1 MSYKINNASNHIQ
14 WQIIRKN
21 SSFLKRQRGIPKLFS
36 TEKFNTQ
43 RINSLRYNGLIN
55 KKAVDVQPTKDGN
68 GITVT
73 LKKKRAARHPAKSTT
88 IINFT
93 KDSRRTLKSLK
104 NVLKNYNPVTSRKAT
119 LRASQYLR
127 AVKPKTVKPVVTT
140 KKGDV

>member
-55 KKAVDVQPTKDGN
+55 KKAVDVQ
-68 GITVT
+68 VFFYS
-73 LKKKRAARHPAKSTT
+73 LYS
-88 IINFT
+88 
-93 KDSRRTLKSLK
+93 RTLAL
-104 NVLKNYNPVTSRKAT
+104 NAFNNNLA
-119 LRASQYLR
+119 LL
-127 AVKPKTVKPVVTT
+127 
-140 KKGDV
+140 